1 MVRQRLNERPVMV
14 RDLIRKTANVKDI
27 DTLMLEFDALGTPWT
42 PPARYADLAP
52 QAGAAPVGY

>member
-1 MVRQRLNERPVMV
+1 MV

-27 DTLMLEFDALGTPWT
+27 DGLMREFDALDTPWT

-52 QAGAAPVGY
+52 ERGAAPVG

>member
-1 MVRQRLNERPVMV
+1 VMV

-27 DTLMLEFDALGTPWT
+27 DALMREFDTLATPWT

-52 QAGAAPVGY
+52 DASASAPVGY